1 MTGQGHSDSD
11 SPDPLSQVR
20 HDLKTPINQIIGYSE
35 MLAEDAEEK
44 GETAAL
50 ADLGKITTAARTLL
64 ELIDKE
70 LRPGTFARPAA
81 AESPLP
87 VQPQPAPDGT
97 TGSPSA
103 EPAADLPQALQPL
116 PPLPGNTD
124 PGIDRIL
131 VVDDNEM
138 NRDMLS
144 RRLKGKGY
152 AVEMSEDGHQAL
164 DAIASGAFDLVL
176 LDVMMPGISG
186 IDVLRTVRQTRSRAD
201 LPIIMATANDR
212 SDDIVEALKLGANDY
227 VTKPIDFPV
236 CLARVQSQLALKR
249 AQDQVKRLN
258 AGLERRNSLIKATF
272 GRYLSDEVVDQILEA
287 PGGARLGGDKRTV
300 TIMMSDLRGFS
311 ALSERLPPEQVV
323 RIINNYL
330 AAMTEV
336 IRKHKGTIDEFI
348 GDAVLAIFGAP
359 VSRDDDA
366 RRAVAC
372 AIEMQLAMHA
382 VNEYNRKNELPEIE
396 MGIALHTGE
405 VIVGNI
411 GSEQRAKYGVVGTAV
426 NLTSRIETYTIGGQI
441 LISEPTYRHAGA
453 GVIVGGHMAV
463 KAKGLKEPMIAH
475 DLRGVGEPYN
485 LHLQTRSAELLP
497 LLEELA
503 IDYFVIDG
511 KAVGE
516 EAFHGSFVALSPKSA
531 AVKTSS
537 SVPPLTNLKLH
548 VRTASGQWIP
558 GDLYGKVLDA
568 DPPAGGTFVVHF
580 TSSPPEVE
588 TFVKETLQ
596 ALLATSTVA
605 ADHDVAPFS
614 RPCGTDARVQ

>member
-1 MTGQGHSDSD
+1 MSAPGPADPKD
-11 SPDPLSQVR
+11 PDPLSQIR

-44 GETAAL
+44 GDADAL
-50 ADLGKITTAARTLL
+50 ADLAKIGTAAKTLL
-64 ELIDKE
+64 ELIDRE
-70 LRPGTFARPAA
+70 LRPGRISLPAA
-81 AESPLP
+81 ASSALPASPPLP
-87 VQPQPAPDGT
+87 P
-97 TGSPSA
+97 
-103 EPAADLPQALQPL
+103 PAAERTVASGAAGLPASLQPL

-124 PGIDRIL
+124 PGVDRLL

-152 AVEMSEDGHQAL
+152 IVEVAEDGQQAL
-164 DAIASGAFDLVL
+164 DMLGKDPFDLIL

-186 IDVLRTVRQTRSRAD
+186 IDVLRAVRQTRSRAD
-201 LPIIMATANDR
+201 LPIIMATAKDQ

-258 AGLERRNSLIKATF
+258 AGLARRNDLIKATF

-300 TIMMSDLRGFS
+300 TILMSDLRGFS

-330 AAMTEV
+330 ATMTEV
-336 IRKHKGTIDEFI
+336 IKKHKGTIDEFI
-348 GDAVLAIFGAP
+348 GDAILAIFGAP
-359 VSRDDDA
+359 VGREDDA
-366 RRAVAC
+366 KRATAC
-372 AIEMQLAMHA
+372 AVEMQLAMHS
-382 VNEYNRKNELPEIE
+382 VNEYNRKNDLPEIE

-441 LISEPTYRHAGA
+441 LISDATFHAA
-453 GVIVGGHMAV
+453 GRAAIVGGQMAV
-463 KAKGLKEPMIAH
+463 KAKGLREPMIAH
-475 DLRGVGEPYN
+475 DLRGVGEPFN
-485 LHLQTRSAELLP
+485 LHLQTRSADLLP
-497 LLEELA
+497 LKEAIA

-511 KAVGE
+511 KAVGDQE
-516 EAFHGSFVALSPKSA
+516 FTAVFVALSSKSA
-531 AVKTSS
+531 AVKAAVK
-537 SVPPLTNLKLH
+537 VPPLTNLKLH
-548 VRTASGQWIP
+548 VRSANGQWIP
-558 GDLYGKVLDA
+558 GDLYGKVLEA
-568 DPPAGGTFVVHF
+568 EPPEGATFVVHF
-580 TSSPPEVE
+580 TSAPPEVE
-588 TFVKETLQ
+588 TFVKTTLQ
-596 ALLATSTVA
+596 ALQES
-605 ADHDVAPFS
+605 S
-614 RPCGTDARVQ
+614 AR

>member
-1 MTGQGHSDSD
+1 MSAPKHSDAR
-11 SPDPLSQVR
+11 DPLAQIR

-35 MLAEDAEEK
+35 MLAEDAEDK
-44 GETAAL
+44 GEPESL
-50 ADLGKITTAARTLL
+50 ADLQKIGTAARNLL
-64 ELIDKE
+64 DLVDRE
-70 LRPGTFARPAA
+70 LRPGRIPLAPAGAPVAPPAPAA
-81 AESPLP
+81 RVPGPASP
-87 VQPQPAPDGT
+87 GR
-97 TGSPSA
+97 
-103 EPAADLPQALQPL
+103 AAGAAASDDLPPSLQPL

-124 PGIDRIL
+124 PGVDRLL

-144 RRLKGKGY
+144 RRLKSKGY
-152 AVEMSEDGHQAL
+152 VVEMAEDGQQAL
-164 DAIASGAFDLVL
+164 DMLGKDPFDLVL
-176 LDVMMPGISG
+176 LDIMMPGISG

-201 LPIIMATANDR
+201 LPIIMATAKDQ

-258 AGLERRNSLIKATF
+258 AGLARRNDLIKATF

-300 TIMMSDLRGFS
+300 TILMSDLRGFS

-348 GDAVLAIFGAP
+348 GDAILAIFGAP
-359 VSRDDDA
+359 VGREDDA
-366 RRAVAC
+366 RRAIAC
-372 AIEMQLAMHA
+372 SVEMQLAMHA

-441 LISEPTYRHAGA
+441 LISDGTYQAAGG
-453 GVIVGGHMAV
+453 GVIVGGQMSV
-463 KAKGLKEPMIAH
+463 KAKGLKEPMLAH
-475 DLRGVGEPYN
+475 DLKGVGEPFN
-485 LHLQTRSAELLP
+485 LHLQTRRAELLP
-497 LLEELA
+497 LKES
-503 IDYFVIDG
+503 IVVDYFVIEG
-511 KAVGE
+511 KSVGDE
-516 EAFHGSFVALSPKSA
+516 QFNGSLVALSEKAA
-531 AVKTSS
+531 AVKADSK
-537 SVPPLTNLKLH
+537 VPALTNLKLH
-548 VRTASGQWIP
+548 LRGPNGQWVP
-558 GDLYGKVLDA
+558 GDLYGKVLEA
-568 DPPAGGTFVVHF
+568 EPPAGAAFVVHF

-588 TFVKETLQ
+588 TFVKATLQ
-596 ALLATSTVA
+596 ALQESG
-605 ADHDVAPFS
+605 AP
-614 RPCGTDARVQ
+614 

>member
-1 MTGQGHSDSD
+1 MSAPGTPDPENS
-11 SPDPLSQVR
+11 DPLSQVR

-35 MLAEDAEEK
+35 MLAEDAEDK
-44 GETAAL
+44 GDTDAL
-50 ADLGKITTAARTLL
+50 KDLTKIGAAARTLL

-70 LRPGTFARPAA
+70 LRPGRIALPAAPAQAPAPRPASA
-81 AESPLP
+81 AEGGE
-87 VQPQPAPDGT
+87 AK
-97 TGSPSA
+97 SA
-103 EPAADLPQALQPL
+103 ESAGGSTLPPSLQPL

-124 PGIDRIL
+124 PGVDRLL

-152 AVEMSEDGHQAL
+152 IVETAEDGQQAL
-164 DAIASGAFDLVL
+164 DMLGKDPFDLIL
-176 LDVMMPGISG
+176 LDIMMPGISG
-186 IDVLRTVRQTRSRAD
+186 IDVLRAVRQTRSRAD
-201 LPIIMATANDR
+201 LPIIMATAKDQ

-258 AGLERRNSLIKATF
+258 AGLARRNDLIKATF

-300 TIMMSDLRGFS
+300 TILMSDLRGFS

-330 AAMTEV
+330 ATMTEV
-336 IRKHKGTIDEFI
+336 IKKHKGTIDEFI
-348 GDAVLAIFGAP
+348 GDAILAIFGAP
-359 VSRDDDA
+359 VGREDDA
-366 RRAVAC
+366 KRATAC
-372 AIEMQLAMHA
+372 AVEMQLAMHS
-382 VNEYNRKNELPEIE
+382 VNEYNRKNDLPEIE

-441 LISEPTYRHAGA
+441 LISDATCKAAGE
-453 GVIVGGHMAV
+453 GVIVGGQMAV

-475 DLRGVGEPYN
+475 DLRGVGEPFN
-485 LHLQTRSAELLP
+485 LHLQNRSAELLP
-497 LLEELA
+497 LKEEIA

-511 KAVGE
+511 KAVGD
-516 EAFHGSFVALSPKSA
+516 EAFRASFVSLSPKSA
-531 AVKTSS
+531 AVKAPVK
-537 SVPPLTNLKLH
+537 VPPLTNLKLH
-548 VRTASGQWIP
+548 VRSTNDQWIP
-558 GDLYGKVLDA
+558 GDLYGKVLEA
-568 DPPAGGTFVVHF
+568 EPPAGATFVVHF

-588 TFVKETLQ
+588 TFVKTTLQ
-596 ALLATSTVA
+596 ALQESGV
-605 ADHDVAPFS
+605 P
-614 RPCGTDARVQ
+614 

>member
-1 MTGQGHSDSD
+1 MTAEGPKGHDN
-11 SPDPLSQVR
+11 PDPLSQVR

-44 GETAAL
+44 GDSGSL
-50 ADLGKITTAARTLL
+50 ADLGKITAAAKTLL

-70 LRPGTFARPAA
+70 LRPGKIA
-81 AESPLP
+81 L
-87 VQPQPAPDGT
+87 PAPGPPAGAPTSAAPVKLADGRA
-97 TGSPSA
+97 TGDIAVARVP
-103 EPAADLPQALQPL
+103 EALQPL

-124 PGIDRIL
+124 PGVDRLL

-152 AVEMSEDGHQAL
+152 VVELAEGGQQAL
-164 DAIASGAFDLVL
+164 DMLAKDPFDLIL
-176 LDVMMPGISG
+176 LDIMMPGISG
-186 IDVLRTVRQTRSRAD
+186 IDVLRTVRQTKSRAD
-201 LPIIMATANDR
+201 LPIIMATARDQ

-258 AGLERRNSLIKATF
+258 AGLARRNDLIKATF
-272 GRYLSDEVVDQILEA
+272 GRYLSDEVVDQILES

-300 TIMMSDLRGFS
+300 TILMSDLRGFS

-336 IRKHKGTIDEFI
+336 IKKHKGTIDEFI
-348 GDAVLAIFGAP
+348 GDAILAIFGAP
-359 VSRDDDA
+359 VGREDDA
-366 RRAVAC
+366 KRAIAC
-372 AIEMQLAMHA
+372 AVEMQLAMHA

-441 LISEPTYRHAGA
+441 LISDTTYVAAGP
-453 GVIVGGHMAV
+453 GITVGGQMAV

-475 DLRGVGEPYN
+475 DLRGVGEPFN

-497 LLEELA
+497 LKEEIA

-511 KAVGE
+511 KAVGDE
-516 EAFHGSFVALSPKSA
+516 EFKGSFTALSSKAA
-531 AVKTSS
+531 AVKANET
-537 SVPPLTNLKLH
+537 VPALTNLKLH
-548 VRTASGQWIP
+548 VRSTNGQWIP
-558 GDLYGKVLDA
+558 GDLYGKVLEA
-568 DPPAGGTFVVHF
+568 DPPPGATFVVHF

-588 TFVKETLQ
+588 TFVKAT
-596 ALLATSTVA
+596 LLALQESGI
-605 ADHDVAPFS
+605 P
-614 RPCGTDARVQ
+614 

>member
-1 MTGQGHSDSD
+1 MTAPGPNDPQN
-11 SPDPLSQVR
+11 PDPLSQIR

-44 GETAAL
+44 GDAGVL
-50 ADLGKITTAARTLL
+50 ADLTKIGTAARTLL

-70 LRPGTFARPAA
+70 LRPGKIALPAA
-81 AESPLP
+81 ASRT
-87 VQPQPAPDGT
+87 PAPA
-97 TGSPSA
+97 SPGAVASKSTETA
-103 EPAADLPQALQPL
+103 VLADLPPSLQPL
-116 PPLPGNTD
+116 PPLPGTGNTD
-124 PGIDRIL
+124 PGVDRLL

-144 RRLKGKGY
+144 RRLKSKGY
-152 AVEMSEDGHQAL
+152 AVEMAEDGQQAL
-164 DAIASGAFDLVL
+164 DMLGKEPFDLIL

-186 IDVLRTVRQTRSRAD
+186 LDVLRAVRQTKSRAD
-201 LPIIMATANDR
+201 LPIIMATAKDQ

-249 AQDQVKRLN
+249 AQDQVKRLA
-258 AGLERRNSLIKATF
+258 AGLARRNDLIKATF
-272 GRYLSDEVVDQILEA
+272 GRYLSDEIVDQILEA

-300 TIMMSDLRGFS
+300 TILMSDLRGFS

-336 IRKHKGTIDEFI
+336 IKKHKGTIDEFI
-348 GDAVLAIFGAP
+348 GDAILAIFGAP
-359 VSRDDDA
+359 VGREDDA
-366 RRAVAC
+366 RRALAC
-372 AIEMQLAMHA
+372 AVEMQLAMHA
-382 VNEYNRKNELPEIE
+382 VNEYNRRNELPEIE

-441 LISEPTYRHAGA
+441 LISDPTYKAAGG
-453 GVIVGGHMAV
+453 GVIVGGQMAV

-475 DLRGVGEPYN
+475 DLRGVGEPFN
-485 LHLQTRSAELLP
+485 LHLQIRSTEMLL
-497 LLEELA
+497 LKDEIA

-511 KAVGE
+511 KAVGDE
-516 EAFHGSFVALSPKSA
+516 EFKGSFVALSSKSA
-531 AVKTSS
+531 AVKSALK
-537 SVPPLTNLKLH
+537 VPALTNIKLH
-548 VRTASGQWIP
+548 VRSANGQWIP
-558 GDLYGKVLDA
+558 GDLYGKVLEA
-568 DPPAGGTFVVHF
+568 EPPAGATFVVHF

-588 TFVKETLQ
+588 TFVKATLQ
-596 ALLATSTVA
+596 ALQESGV
-605 ADHDVAPFS
+605 P
-614 RPCGTDARVQ
+614 

>member
-1 MTGQGHSDSD
+1 VTSGPHDHD

-35 MLAEDAEEK
+35 MLAEDAEDE
-44 GETAAL
+44 GVL
-50 ADLGKITTAARTLL
+50 ADLSKITTAAKTLL
-64 ELIDKE
+64 DLIDKE
-70 LRPGTFARPAA
+70 LRPGKLTLQTAAPSPAQAAPASASPVAAAATPLPAAKLAEGRVTSAIARP
-81 AESPLP
+81 ESQL
-87 VQPQPAPDGT
+87 A
-97 TGSPSA
+97 
-103 EPAADLPQALQPL
+103 PL
-116 PPLPGNTD
+116 PPLPGGTD
-124 PGIDRIL
+124 PGVDRLL

-152 AVEMSEDGHQAL
+152 AVDIAEDGQQAL
-164 DAIASGAFDLVL
+164 DMMAKEPYDLIL
-176 LDVMMPGISG
+176 LDIMMPGISG
-186 IDVLRTVRQTRSRAD
+186 IDVLRAVRQTKSRAD
-201 LPIIMATANDR
+201 LPIIMATAKDQ

-258 AGLERRNSLIKATF
+258 AGLARRNDLIKATF
-272 GRYLSDEVVDQILEA
+272 GRYLSDEVVDQILES

-330 AAMTEV
+330 AIMTEV
-336 IRKHKGTIDEFI
+336 IKKHKGTIDEFI
-348 GDAVLAIFGAP
+348 GDAILAIFGAP
-359 VSRDDDA
+359 VNREDDA
-366 RRAVAC
+366 KRATAC
-372 AIEMQLAMHA
+372 AVEMQLAMHA
-382 VNEYNRKNELPEIE
+382 VNEYNRKNDLPEIE

-441 LISEPTYRHAGA
+441 LISEMTHKAAGT
-453 GVIVGGHMAV
+453 GVIVGGQMAV
-463 KAKGLKEPMIAH
+463 KAKGLKEPMIAY
-475 DLRGVGEPYN
+475 DLRGVGEPFN

-497 LLEELA
+497 LKEE
-503 IDYFVIDG
+503 IVVDYFIIDG
-511 KAVGE
+511 KAVGD
-516 EAFHGSFVALSPKSA
+516 EAFSGTFTALSSKAGALKSDQ
-531 AVKTSS
+531 K
-537 SVPPLTNLKLH
+537 VPALTNLKLH
-548 VRTASGQWIP
+548 LRTGSGQWIP
-558 GDLYGKVLDA
+558 GDLYGKVLEA
-568 DPPAGGTFVVHF
+568 EPPAGATFVVHF

-588 TFVKETLQ
+588 TFVKTTLQ
-596 ALLATSTVA
+596 ELQASGV
-605 ADHDVAPFS
+605 P
-614 RPCGTDARVQ
+614 

>member
-1 MTGQGHSDSD
+1 
-11 SPDPLSQVR
+11 
-20 HDLKTPINQIIGYSE
+20 
-35 MLAEDAEEK
+35 MLAEDAEEN
-44 GETAAL
+44 GETDTL
-50 ADLGKITTAARTLL
+50 ADLHKIVTAAKTLL

-70 LRPGTFARPAA
+70 LRPGKITLPAA
-81 AESPLP
+81 APVAAPGSAREARWTEESP
-87 VQPQPAPDGT
+87 APWRRSDV
-97 TGSPSA
+97 
-103 EPAADLPQALQPL
+103 PAAALQPL

-124 PGIDRIL
+124 PGVDRLL

-152 AVEMSEDGHQAL
+152 IVEVAEDGQQAL
-164 DAIASGAFDLVL
+164 DMLAKDPFDLIL

-186 IDVLRTVRQTRSRAD
+186 IDVLRAVRQTKSRAD
-201 LPIIMATANDR
+201 LPIIMATAKDQ

-258 AGLERRNSLIKATF
+258 AGLARRNDLIKATF

-330 AAMTEV
+330 ATMTEV
-336 IRKHKGTIDEFI
+336 IKKHKGTIDEFI
-348 GDAVLAIFGAP
+348 GDAILAIFGAP
-359 VSRDDDA
+359 VSREDDA
-366 RRAVAC
+366 KRAIAC
-372 AIEMQLAMHA
+372 AVEMQLAMHA
-382 VNEYNRKNELPEIE
+382 VNEYNRKNDLPEIE

-441 LISEPTYRHAGA
+441 LISDATLKAGGRGGDRGRADGGQGQGTQGADDRPRPA
-453 GVIVGGHMAV
+453 GRGRAV
-463 KAKGLKEPMIAH
+463 QSASPDPQRRTAS
-475 DLRGVGEPYN
+475 
-485 LHLQTRSAELLP
+485 RSRRR
-497 LLEELA
+497 
-503 IDYFVIDG
+503 
-511 KAVGE
+511 
-516 EAFHGSFVALSPKSA
+516 SPST
-531 AVKTSS
+531 TSS
-537 SVPPLTNLKLH
+537 STARRWATKPSRPRSYRSRRSRPRSRARVKVPPLTNLKLH
-548 VRTASGQWIP
+548 LRSANGQWIP
-558 GDLYGKVLDA
+558 GDLYGKVLEA
-568 DPPAGGTFVVHF
+568 EPPARRHLRGPFHV
-580 TSSPPEVE
+580 
-588 TFVKETLQ
+588 
-596 ALLATSTVA
+596 LAR
-605 ADHDVAPFS
+605 PKS
-614 RPCGTDARVQ
+614 RPS

>member
-1 MTGQGHSDSD
+1 MTSGPHDHD

-35 MLAEDAEEK
+35 MLAEDAEDE
-44 GETAAL
+44 GVL
-50 ADLGKITTAARTLL
+50 ADLSKITTAAKTLL
-64 ELIDKE
+64 DLIDKE
-70 LRPGTFARPAA
+70 LRPGKLTLQAPAPGPAQA
-81 AESPLP
+81 APGPAPASAAPSVAPSSPLP
-87 VQPQPAPDGT
+87 AAKLADGRVTSAIARPD
-97 TGSPSA
+97 SQLA
-103 EPAADLPQALQPL
+103 PL
-116 PPLPGNTD
+116 PPLPGGTD
-124 PGIDRIL
+124 PGVDRLL

-152 AVEMSEDGHQAL
+152 TVDIAEDGQQAL
-164 DAIASGAFDLVL
+164 DMMAKEPYDLIL
-176 LDVMMPGISG
+176 LDIMMPGISG
-186 IDVLRTVRQTRSRAD
+186 IDVLRAVRQTKSRAD
-201 LPIIMATANDR
+201 LPIIMATAKDQ

-258 AGLERRNSLIKATF
+258 AGLARRNDLIKATF
-272 GRYLSDEVVDQILEA
+272 GRYLSDEVVDQILES

-330 AAMTEV
+330 AIMTEV
-336 IRKHKGTIDEFI
+336 IKKHKGTIDEFI
-348 GDAVLAIFGAP
+348 GDAILAIFGAP
-359 VSRDDDA
+359 VNREDDA
-366 RRAVAC
+366 KRATAC
-372 AIEMQLAMHA
+372 AVEMQLAMHA
-382 VNEYNRKNELPEIE
+382 VNEYNRKNDLPEIE

-441 LISEPTYRHAGA
+441 LISEMTHKAAGA
-453 GVIVGGHMAV
+453 GVIVGGQMAV
-463 KAKGLKEPMIAH
+463 KAKGLKEPMIAY
-475 DLRGVGEPYN
+475 DLRGVGEPFN

-497 LLEELA
+497 LKEE
-503 IDYFVIDG
+503 IVVDYFIIDG
-511 KAVGE
+511 KAVGD
-516 EAFHGSFVALSPKSA
+516 EAFSGTFTALSSKAGALKSDQ
-531 AVKTSS
+531 K
-537 SVPPLTNLKLH
+537 VPALTNLKLH
-548 VRTASGQWIP
+548 LRTGSGQWIP
-558 GDLYGKVLDA
+558 GDLYGKVLEA
-568 DPPAGGTFVVHF
+568 EPPAGATFVVHF

-588 TFVKETLQ
+588 TFVKTTLQ
-596 ALLATSTVA
+596 ELQASGV
-605 ADHDVAPFS
+605 P
-614 RPCGTDARVQ
+614 

>member
-1 MTGQGHSDSD
+1 MTAPAPPGHDN
-11 SPDPLSQVR
+11 PDPLSQVR

-35 MLAEDAEEK
+35 MLAEDALDQSV
-44 GETAAL
+44 L
-50 ADLGKITTAARTLL
+50 ADLGKITAAAKTLL

-70 LRPGTFARPAA
+70 LKPGKLVLPAA
-81 AESPLP
+81 HPPAAPAPVPSVKLADGRITGAIAVAPLP
-87 VQPQPAPDGT
+87 
-97 TGSPSA
+97 
-103 EPAADLPQALQPL
+103 EPLQPL

-124 PGIDRIL
+124 PGVDRIL

-144 RRLKGKGY
+144 RRLKGRKY
-152 AVEMSEDGHQAL
+152 VVEVAEDGQQAL
-164 DAIASGAFDLVL
+164 DMLAKDPFDLVL
-176 LDVMMPGISG
+176 LDIMMPGISG
-186 IDVLRTVRQTRSRAD
+186 IDVLRTVRQTKSRAD
-201 LPIIMATANDR
+201 LPIIMATAKDQ

-258 AGLERRNSLIKATF
+258 AGLARRNDLIKATF
-272 GRYLSDEVVDQILEA
+272 GRYLSDEVVDQILES

-300 TIMMSDLRGFS
+300 TILMSDLRGFS

-336 IRKHKGTIDEFI
+336 IKKHKGTIDEFI
-348 GDAVLAIFGAP
+348 GDAILAIFGAP
-359 VSRDDDA
+359 VGREDDA
-366 RRAVAC
+366 KRAIAC
-372 AIEMQLAMHA
+372 SIEMQLAMHA

-441 LISEPTYRHAGA
+441 LISDTTYLAAGA
-453 GVIVGGHMAV
+453 GISVGGQMAV

-475 DLRGVGEPYN
+475 DLRGVGEPFN
-485 LHLQTRSAELLP
+485 LHLQTQSAELLP
-497 LLEELA
+497 LKEEIA

-511 KAVGE
+511 KAVGDE
-516 EAFHGSFVALSPKSA
+516 EFKGSFVALSAKAA
-531 AVKTSS
+531 AVKAGVT
-537 SVPPLTNLKLH
+537 VAPLTNIKLH
-548 VRTASGQWIP
+548 VRSTNGQWIP
-558 GDLYGKVLDA
+558 GDLYGKVLEA
-568 DPPAGGTFVVHF
+568 EPPAGATFVVHF

-588 TFVKETLQ
+588 TFVKATLQ
-596 ALLATSTVA
+596 ALQESGV
-605 ADHDVAPFS
+605 P
-614 RPCGTDARVQ
+614 

>member
-1 MTGQGHSDSD
+1 MAAPGNQPPDS
-11 SPDPLSQVR
+11 DPLSQIR

-44 GETAAL
+44 GDAGAL
-50 ADLGKITTAARTLL
+50 ADLGKIATAAKTLL
-64 ELIDKE
+64 GLIDQE
-70 LRPGTFARPAA
+70 LRPGKITLPSPAVIATTPAA
-81 AESPLP
+81 K
-87 VQPQPAPDGT
+87 
-97 TGSPSA
+97 
-103 EPAADLPQALQPL
+103 PAASRSAAASAADSPPPSLAPL

-124 PGIDRIL
+124 PGVDRLL

-144 RRLKGKGY
+144 RRLKSKGY
-152 AVEMSEDGHQAL
+152 VVEMAEGGQQAL
-164 DAIASGAFDLVL
+164 DMLAESPFDLIL

-186 IDVLRTVRQTRSRAD
+186 IDVLRAVRQTKSRAD
-201 LPIIMATANDR
+201 LPIIMATAKDQ

-258 AGLERRNSLIKATF
+258 VGLARRNDLIKATF

-300 TIMMSDLRGFS
+300 TILMSDLRGFS

-336 IRKHKGTIDEFI
+336 IKKHKGTIDEFI
-348 GDAVLAIFGAP
+348 GDAILAIFGAP
-359 VSRDDDA
+359 VGREDDA
-366 RRAVAC
+366 KRATAC

-441 LISEPTYRHAGA
+441 LISDATYRAAGNS
-453 GVIVGGHMAV
+453 VVVGGQMAV

-475 DLRGVGEPYN
+475 DLKGVAEPFN
-485 LHLQTRSAELLP
+485 LYLPTQSAELLP
-497 LLEELA
+497 LREEIV

-511 KAVGE
+511 KAVGD
-516 EAFHGSFVALSPKSA
+516 EAFQASFVALSLKSA
-531 AVKTSS
+531 GVKAGAK
-537 SVPPLTNLKLH
+537 VPPLTNIKLH
-548 VRTASGQWIP
+548 VRSTNGQWVP
-558 GDLYGKVLDA
+558 GDLYAKVLEA
-568 DPPAGGTFVVHF
+568 EPPAGATFVVHF

-588 TFVKETLQ
+588 TFVKAT
-596 ALLATSTVA
+596 LLALEESG
-605 ADHDVAPFS
+605 AP
-614 RPCGTDARVQ
+614 

>member
-1 MTGQGHSDSD
+1 MTGSKGHD
-11 SPDPLSQVR
+11 PEDPLSQVR

-35 MLAEDAEEK
+35 MLAEDAEDK
-44 GETAAL
+44 STL
-50 ADLGKITTAARTLL
+50 ADLTKITLAAKTLL

-70 LRPGTFARPAA
+70 LKPGKITLGAPAA
-81 AESPLP
+81 PTSA
-87 VQPQPAPDGT
+87 PAPAASTKASG
-97 TGSPSA
+97 PSRTA
-103 EPAADLPQALQPL
+103 GDAPPIPGALAAL
-116 PPLPGNTD
+116 PPLPGDTD
-124 PGIDRIL
+124 PGVDRLL

-144 RRLKGKGY
+144 RRLKSKGY
-152 AVEMSEDGHQAL
+152 IVALAEDGQQAL
-164 DAIASGAFDLVL
+164 DMLAKDPFDLIL

-186 IDVLRTVRQTRSRAD
+186 IDVLRAVRQTKSRGD
-201 LPIIMATANDR
+201 LPIIMATAKDQ

-249 AQDQVKRLN
+249 AQDQVKRLA
-258 AGLERRNSLIKATF
+258 AGLARRNDLIKATF

-359 VSRDDDA
+359 VLREDDA
-366 RRAVAC
+366 KRATAC
-372 AIEMQLAMHA
+372 AVEMQLAMHA
-382 VNEYNRKNELPEIE
+382 VNEYNRKNDLPEIE

-441 LISEPTYRHAGA
+441 LISDATYVAAGKS
-453 GVIVGGHMAV
+453 VVVGGQMAV

-475 DLRGVGEPYN
+475 DLKGVAEPFN
-485 LHLQTRSAELLP
+485 LYLPTLRAEMLP
-497 LLEELA
+497 LKEEIL

-516 EAFHGSFVALSPKSA
+516 EEFKASFVALSLKSA
-531 AVKTSS
+531 AVKAGAK
-537 SVPPLTNLKLH
+537 VAALTNLKLH
-548 VRTASGQWIP
+548 VRSPNGQWIP
-558 GDLYGKVLDA
+558 GDLYAKVLEA
-568 DPPAGGTFVVHF
+568 EPPAGATFVVHF

-588 TFVKETLQ
+588 TFVKATMQ
-596 ALLATSTVA
+596 ALQESGL
-605 ADHDVAPFS
+605 P
-614 RPCGTDARVQ
+614 

>member
-1 MTGQGHSDSD
+1 MTGSEAHDAA
-11 SPDPLSQVR
+11 DPLSQVR

-35 MLAEDAEEK
+35 MLAEDAEDK
-44 GETAAL
+44 AVL
-50 ADLGKITTAARTLL
+50 ADLGKITTAAKTLL
-64 ELIDKE
+64 DLIDKE
-70 LRPGTFARPAA
+70 LKPGKISLPAPAA
-81 AESPLP
+81 AAPTPPVSAKPGPSRTPGDAASTSPAL
-87 VQPQPAPDGT
+87 
-97 TGSPSA
+97 
-103 EPAADLPQALQPL
+103 AAL
-116 PPLPGNTD
+116 PPLPGDTD
-124 PGIDRIL
+124 PGVDRLL

-144 RRLKGKGY
+144 RRLKSKGY
-152 AVEMSEDGHQAL
+152 KVALAEDGQQAL
-164 DAIASGAFDLVL
+164 DMLAKDPYDLIL

-186 IDVLRTVRQTRSRAD
+186 IDVLRAVRQTKSRGD
-201 LPIIMATANDR
+201 LPIIMATAKDQ

-249 AQDQVKRLN
+249 AQDQVKRLA
-258 AGLERRNSLIKATF
+258 AGLARRNDLIKATF

-330 AAMTEV
+330 ATMTEV

-348 GDAVLAIFGAP
+348 GDAILAIFGAP
-359 VSRDDDA
+359 VIREDDA
-366 RRAVAC
+366 KRATAC
-372 AIEMQLAMHA
+372 AVEMQLAMHS
-382 VNEYNRKNELPEIE
+382 VNEYNRKNDLPEIE

-441 LISEPTYRHAGA
+441 LISDATYAAAGRS
-453 GVIVGGHMAV
+453 VVVGGQMAV

-475 DLRGVGEPYN
+475 DLKGVAEPFN
-485 LHLQTRSAELLP
+485 LYLPTQRAEMLP
-497 LLEELA
+497 LKEEIA

-516 EAFHGSFVALSPKSA
+516 EEFKASFVALSLKSA
-531 AVKTSS
+531 AVKAGAK
-537 SVPPLTNLKLH
+537 VPALTNLKLH
-548 VRTASGQWIP
+548 VRSTNGQWIP
-558 GDLYGKVLDA
+558 GDLYAKVLEA
-568 DPPAGGTFVVHF
+568 EPPVGATFVVHF

-588 TFVKETLQ
+588 TFVKATMQ
-596 ALLATSTVA
+596 ALQESGL
-605 ADHDVAPFS
+605 P
-614 RPCGTDARVQ
+614 

>member
-1 MTGQGHSDSD
+1 MSAPG
-11 SPDPLSQVR
+11 PNEPKEKDPLSQVR

-35 MLAEDAEEK
+35 MLAEDAEDK
-44 GETAAL
+44 GDTDGL
-50 ADLGKITTAARTLL
+50 ADLNKIGTAARTLL
-64 ELIDKE
+64 ELIDRE
-70 LRPGTFARPAA
+70 LRPDRIALPAA
-81 AESPLP
+81 
-87 VQPQPAPDGT
+87 PAPAAPASAAAAKGADAKPA
-97 TGSPSA
+97 PSQGA
-103 EPAADLPQALQPL
+103 STLPPSLQPL
-116 PPLPGNTD
+116 PPLPGTGNTD
-124 PGIDRIL
+124 PGVDRLL

-152 AVEMSEDGHQAL
+152 TVEVAEDGQQAL
-164 DAIASGAFDLVL
+164 ELLGKDPFDLVL
-176 LDVMMPGISG
+176 LDIMMPGISG
-186 IDVLRTVRQTRSRAD
+186 IDVLRAVRQTRSRAD
-201 LPIIMATANDR
+201 LPIIMATAKDQ

-249 AQDQVKRLN
+249 AQDQVKRLA
-258 AGLERRNSLIKATF
+258 AGLARRNDLIKATF

-300 TIMMSDLRGFS
+300 TILMSDLRGFS

-336 IRKHKGTIDEFI
+336 IKKHKGTIDEFI
-348 GDAVLAIFGAP
+348 GDAILAIFGAP
-359 VSRDDDA
+359 VGREDDA
-366 RRAVAC
+366 RRATAC
-372 AIEMQLAMHA
+372 AVEMQLAMHA
-382 VNEYNRKNELPEIE
+382 VNEYNRKNDLPEIE

-411 GSEQRAKYGVVGTAV
+411 DSEQRAKYGVVGTAV

-441 LISEPTYRHAGA
+441 LISETTYRSAGP
-453 GVIVGGHMAV
+453 GVMVGGQMAV

-475 DLRGVGEPYN
+475 DLRGVGEPFN

-497 LLEELA
+497 LREEIP

-511 KAVGE
+511 KAVGD
-516 EAFHGSFVALSPKSA
+516 EAFLASFVSLSPKSA
-531 AVKTSS
+531 AVKAGVK
-537 SVPPLTNLKLH
+537 VPPLTNLKLH
-548 VRTASGQWIP
+548 LRSANGQWIP
-558 GDLYGKVLDA
+558 GDLYGKVLEA
-568 DPPAGGTFVVHF
+568 EPPAGATFVVHF

-588 TFVKETLQ
+588 TFVKATLQ
-596 ALLATSTVA
+596 ALQESGV
-605 ADHDVAPFS
+605 P
-614 RPCGTDARVQ
+614 

>member
-1 MTGQGHSDSD
+1 MAAPPEADGPPIQ
-11 SPDPLSQVR
+11 DPLSQVR

-44 GETAAL
+44 GETDVL
-50 ADLGKITTAARTLL
+50 ADLNKIGSAARTLL
-64 ELIDKE
+64 DLIDRE
-70 LRPGTFARPAA
+70 LKPGKITLPAASPSPPPAVQAAAAARPAA
-81 AESPLP
+81 E
-87 VQPQPAPDGT
+87 AP
-97 TGSPSA
+97 
-103 EPAADLPQALQPL
+103 PAASSLPPALQPL

-124 PGIDRIL
+124 PGVDRLL

-144 RRLKGKGY
+144 RRLKSKGY
-152 AVEMSEDGHQAL
+152 VVEMAEDGQQAL
-164 DAIASGAFDLVL
+164 DMLGKEPFDLVL

-186 IDVLRTVRQTRSRAD
+186 LDVLRTVRQTKSRAD
-201 LPIIMATANDR
+201 LPIIMATAKDQ

-258 AGLERRNSLIKATF
+258 AGLARRNDLIKATF

-300 TIMMSDLRGFS
+300 TILMSDLRGFS

-336 IRKHKGTIDEFI
+336 IKKHKGTIDEFI
-348 GDAVLAIFGAP
+348 GDAILAIFGAP
-359 VSRDDDA
+359 VGREDDA
-366 RRAVAC
+366 KRAIAC

-441 LISEPTYRHAGA
+441 LISDPTYRAAGS
-453 GVIVGGHMAV
+453 GVIVGGQMSV
-463 KAKGLKEPMIAH
+463 KAKGLKDPMLAH
-475 DLRGVGEPYN
+475 DLRGVGEPFN
-485 LHLQTRSAELLP
+485 LHLQTQSADLLP
-497 LLEELA
+497 LKHEIA

-516 EAFHGSFVALSPKSA
+516 EEFKGSFVALSLKSA
-531 AVKTSS
+531 AVKAEVR
-537 SVPPLTNLKLH
+537 VPALTNLKLH
-548 VRTASGQWIP
+548 LRNVNGQWVP
-558 GDLYGKVLDA
+558 GDLYGKVIEA
-568 DPPAGGTFVVHF
+568 EPPKGATFVVHF

-588 TFVKETLQ
+588 TFVKTTLQ
-596 ALLATSTVA
+596 EL
-605 ADHDVAPFS
+605 
-614 RPCGTDARVQ
+614 GE

>member
-1 MTGQGHSDSD
+1 MTAPPESHGTPD
-11 SPDPLSQVR
+11 PDPLGQVR

-44 GETAAL
+44 GEAAVL
-50 ADLGKITTAARTLL
+50 ADLQKIVTAARTLL
-64 ELIDKE
+64 DLIDKE
-70 LRPGTFARPAA
+70 LKPGKISLPAA
-81 AESPLP
+81 AA
-87 VQPQPAPDGT
+87 PAPPPTAAAEAKPT
-97 TGSPSA
+97 TAPVPGAAPV
-103 EPAADLPQALQPL
+103 PAAQPL

-124 PGIDRIL
+124 PVVDRLL

-144 RRLKGKGY
+144 RRLKSKGY
-152 AVEMSEDGHQAL
+152 IVEMAEDGQQAL
-164 DAIASGAFDLVL
+164 DMLSKDSFDLIL

-186 IDVLRTVRQTRSRAD
+186 IDVLRAVRQTKSRAD
-201 LPIIMATANDR
+201 LPIIMATAKDQ

-258 AGLERRNSLIKATF
+258 AGLARRNDLIKTTF

-300 TIMMSDLRGFS
+300 TILMSDLRGFS

-336 IRKHKGTIDEFI
+336 IKKHKGTIDEFI
-348 GDAVLAIFGAP
+348 GDAILAIFGAP
-359 VSRDDDA
+359 VLREDDA
-366 RRAVAC
+366 KRALAC
-372 AIEMQLAMHA
+372 AVEMQLAMHA

-441 LISEPTYRHAGA
+441 LISDLTFRAAGA
-453 GVIVGGHMAV
+453 GVIVGGQMSV
-463 KAKGLKEPMIAH
+463 KAKGLKEPMLAH
-475 DLRGVGEPYN
+475 DLQGVGEPYN
-485 LHLQTRSAELLP
+485 LHLQTQRAELLP
-497 LLEELA
+497 LKQELA

-511 KAVGE
+511 KSVGDT
-516 EAFHGSFVALSPKSA
+516 AFEGSFVALSLKAA
-531 AVKTSS
+531 AVKAGTKVSA
-537 SVPPLTNLKLH
+537 LTNLKLH
-548 VRTASGQWIP
+548 VRSSNGQWIP
-558 GDLYGKVLDA
+558 GDLYGKVLEA
-568 DPPAGGTFVVHF
+568 EPPAGATFVVHF

-588 TFVKETLQ
+588 TFVKATLQ
-596 ALLATSTVA
+596 ALQESG
-605 ADHDVAPFS
+605 AP
-614 RPCGTDARVQ
+614 

>member
-1 MTGQGHSDSD
+1 MAHDPESAPGRDAPDALGQ
-11 SPDPLSQVR
+11 LR

-35 MLAEDAEEK
+35 MLAEDAEDNGQE
-44 GETAAL
+44 EAL
-50 ADLGKITTAARTLL
+50 ADLQKIGTAAKTLL
-64 ELIDKE
+64 ELIDRE
-70 LRPGTFARPAA
+70 IRPGRIALADASGHVAPP
-81 AESPLP
+81 SPKAP
-87 VQPQPAPDGT
+87 PAPARAPGT
-97 TGSPSA
+97 TTA
-103 EPAADLPQALQPL
+103 EIANLPPALQPL
-116 PPLPGNTD
+116 PPLPGTGTTD
-124 PGIDRIL
+124 PGVDRLL

-144 RRLKGKGY
+144 RRLKSKGY
-152 AVEMSEDGHQAL
+152 AVEVAEDGQHAL
-164 DAIASGAFDLVL
+164 DMLAASPFDLVL

-186 IDVLRTVRQTRSRAD
+186 IDVLRAVRQTKSRAD
-201 LPIIMATANDR
+201 LPVIMATAKDQ

-258 AGLERRNSLIKATF
+258 AGLERRNDLIKATF

-300 TIMMSDLRGFS
+300 TILMSDLRGFS

-336 IRKHKGTIDEFI
+336 IKKHKGTIDEFI
-348 GDAVLAIFGAP
+348 GDAILAIFGAP
-359 VSRDDDA
+359 VSREDDA
-366 RRAVAC
+366 KRAVAC
-372 AIEMQLAMHA
+372 AVEMQLAMHA

-441 LISEPTYRHAGA
+441 LISDLTYKAAGA
-453 GVIVGGHMAV
+453 GVIVGGQMAV

-475 DLRGVGEPYN
+475 DLRGVGEPY
-485 LHLQTRSAELLP
+485 HFFLQTRSAELLP
-497 LLEELA
+497 LKEEIA

-511 KAVGE
+511 KAIGDQE
-516 EAFHGSFVALSPKSA
+516 YKGSFVALSSKSA
-531 AVKTSS
+531 AVKAPMD
-537 SVPPLTNLKLH
+537 VPALTNLKLH
-548 VRTASGQWIP
+548 VRSTNGQWIP
-558 GDLYGKVLDA
+558 GDLYGKVLEA
-568 DPPAGGTFVVHF
+568 EPPSGATFVVHF

-588 TFVKETLQ
+588 TFVKATLQ
-596 ALLATSTVA
+596 ELQEASA
-605 ADHDVAPFS
+605 
-614 RPCGTDARVQ
+614 Q

>member
-1 MTGQGHSDSD
+1 MSAPGPQDPQ

-44 GETAAL
+44 GATDTL
-50 ADLGKITTAARTLL
+50 ADLNKIVTAAKTLL
-64 ELIDKE
+64 GLIDKE
-70 LRPGTFARPAA
+70 LRPGRITLPPAA
-81 AESPLP
+81 PSAPT
-87 VQPQPAPDGT
+87 PAPSPIRPVEAKSSE
-97 TGSPSA
+97 GS
-103 EPAADLPQALQPL
+103 AASELSPALQPL

-124 PGIDRIL
+124 PGVDRLL

-152 AVEMSEDGHQAL
+152 IVEVAEDGQQAL
-164 DAIASGAFDLVL
+164 DMLGRDSFDLIL

-186 IDVLRTVRQTRSRAD
+186 IDVLRAVRQTQSRAD
-201 LPIIMATANDR
+201 LPIIMATAKDQ

-258 AGLERRNSLIKATF
+258 AGLARRNDLIKATF
-272 GRYLSDEVVDQILEA
+272 GRYLSDEIVDQILEA

-300 TIMMSDLRGFS
+300 TILMSDLRGFS

-330 AAMTEV
+330 AIMIEV
-336 IRKHKGTIDEFI
+336 IKKHKGTIDEFI
-348 GDAVLAIFGAP
+348 GDAILAIFGAP
-359 VSRDDDA
+359 VGREDDA
-366 RRAVAC
+366 KRATAC
-372 AIEMQLAMHA
+372 AVEMQLAMHA
-382 VNEYNRKNELPEIE
+382 VNEYNRKNDLPEIE

-441 LISEPTYRHAGA
+441 LISDPTYKAAGA
-453 GVIVGGHMAV
+453 GIIVGGQMAV

-475 DLRGVGEPYN
+475 DLRGVGEPFN

-497 LLEELA
+497 LKEEIA

-511 KAVGE
+511 KAVGD
-516 EAFHGSFVALSPKSA
+516 EAFRASFVSLSTKSA
-531 AVKTSS
+531 AVKG
-537 SVPPLTNLKLH
+537 SVKVPALTNLKLH
-548 VRTASGQWIP
+548 LRGANDQWIP
-558 GDLYGKVLDA
+558 GDLYGKVLEA
-568 DPPAGGTFVVHF
+568 EPPKGATFVVHF

-588 TFVKETLQ
+588 TFVKATLQ
-596 ALLATSTVA
+596 ALQESGV
-605 ADHDVAPFS
+605 P
-614 RPCGTDARVQ
+614 